1 MSGGNTMRKVK
12 MGHNKTFFDL
22 ILGLWPL
29 YKVGLWLG
37 KQSGIGKILNP
48 VFSTRSHQVMMIP
61 VNEIIYHDT
70 QTILPYSFLQHMVQE
85 ASTRFIM
92 ADCMCRSHEDC
103 RNHPPDLGC
112 LFLGD
117 GAAQIH
123 PSMGRLCSVSEA
135 QEHIQRG
142 MEEGLYPLIAHTMID
157 ALTLGIPYSRMLTV
171 CFCCECCCAV
181 HRSLRTGPISIMQIV
196 QRLPGLRIYV
206 NEKCVVCG
214 FCFESCPAGAINL
227 VNDNVEIS
235 EQCKGCGICVKD
247 CPHGA
252 ISMEMESGA
261 DYINEFDGRIRS
273 YADILSG

>member
-1 MSGGNTMRKVK
+1 
-12 MGHNKTFFDL
+12 MGHNKPFFEL

-29 YKVGLWLG
+29 YKAGLWLG
-37 KQSGIGKILNP
+37 KQPGFGKLLNP
-48 VFSTRSHQVMMIP
+48 VFSKRAHQVMMIP
-61 VNEIIYHDT
+61 VNEVIFQDT
-70 QTILPYSFLQHMVQE
+70 QTILPYSLLQQLVQE
-85 ASTRFIM
+85 ASNRFIM
-92 ADCMCRSHEDC
+92 AECVCRSHEDC
-103 RNHPPDLGC
+103 RNHPQDLGC

-123 PSMGRLCSVSEA
+123 PSMGRQCSVDEA
-135 QEHIQRG
+135 QIHIQRG

-181 HRSLRTGPISIMQIV
+181 HRSLRKGPLSIMQIV

-214 FCFESCPAGAINL
+214 SCFESCPVRAIKL
-227 VNDNVEIS
+227 VNDSVEIG
-235 EQCKGCGICVKD
+235 EGCKGCGICVKD
-247 CPHGA
+247 CPYGA
-252 ISMEMESGA
+252 ISMEMESEV
-261 DYINEFDGRIRS
+261 DYINLFNGRISS